1 MNKLGRLNRRQLM
14 KSLGIAAAG
23 GGLGLGSMLAAR
35 RGVAQVPEK
44 KPRFLIVIG
53 AGGGASIIDSFLAIP
68 ASLSANPGPINT
80 FPDSVIYTPEDSPLR
95 AVDQSGSEAGAIPIS
110 WTANQSNF
118 LRKHKDDILAVTC
131 TGTSVNHNVAQR
143 RSLTGN
149 EIWNGRTLQEAVAA
163 EYGASFPLPS
173 VNMAGQGYVE
183 RGNDRSIPDY
193 AWHEPVAG
201 ATVWPL
207 GLDGALGINDLP
219 SRELIA
225 EARRLRNERLDPNTA
240 FYRTFKGSKNLALWD
255 KQRTVNQNALEA
267 SELIKKLIFIE
278 ESQAI
283 PLSQYGLSPSPDA
296 AAVREKFPRY
306 ASDPFQAQAAL
317 AFLLLKNRV
326 STTVTIGP
334 SFDVLLSNGLQ
345 GEIYN
350 PPLAFDYSHNAHRA
364 SQAIMWSRLLAAADG
379 LIDLLKAQEFDP
391 ATGESFWDRS
401 MIYIATE
408 FGRDKT
414 RGNNASEFGTGHHLN
429 NGFAIISPLV
439 RGNRVLGGVNY
450 DTGLTYGWNPTTGDP
465 VQNEEMAERYVYAGI
480 LHALGVDT
488 SGTNLP
494 TVTAF
499 V

>member
-1 MNKLGRLNRRQLM
+1 MQKLGRLNRRQLM

-35 RGVAQVPEK
+35 RGLAQNQER
-44 KPRFLIVIG
+44 KPKFLIVIA

-68 ASLSANPGPINT
+68 RSTSANPGTVHT
-80 FPDSVIYTPEDSPLR
+80 FPDEAVFTPEGSSLR
-95 AVDQSGSEAGAIPIS
+95 AVDQSGSEAGQIPIS
-110 WTANQSNF
+110 WNANQSNF
-118 LRKHKDDILAVTC
+118 LRKNKDDVLVVTC

-149 EIWNGRTLQEAVAA
+149 EIWNGRTLQEVVAA
-163 EYGASFPLPS
+163 EYGASFPLPN

-183 RGNDRSIPDY
+183 RGYDRSIPDF
-193 AWHEPVAG
+193 AFHEPVAN
-201 ATVWPL
+201 ASVWPL

-219 SRELIA
+219 SKELI
-225 EARRLRNERLDPNTA
+225 EAARALRNQKLDPGSA
-240 FYRTFKGSKNLALWD
+240 FYRTFKGSRNLALWE
-255 KQRTVNQNALEA
+255 KQRTMSQPTLEA
-267 SELIKKLIFIE
+267 EELIKKLIFLE
-278 ESQAI
+278 DSPQI
-283 PLSQYGLSPSPDA
+283 PLSQYGLSSSPDA

-326 STTVTIGP
+326 SNTVTIGP
-334 SFDVLLSNGLQ
+334 SFDVLLSDGLQ

-350 PPLAFDYSHNAHRA
+350 PPLAFDYSHNAHRSA
-364 SQAIMWSRLLAAADG
+364 QAIMWSRLLAAADG
-379 LIDLLKAQEFDP
+379 LIDLLKAQEFD
-391 ATGESFWDRS
+391 ATTGESYWDRT

-429 NGFAIISPLV
+429 NGFAIISPMV
-439 RGNRVLGGVNY
+439 RGNRILGGVDP
-450 DTGLTYGWNPTTGDP
+450 DTGLTYGWNPTTGEP
-465 VQNEEMAERYVYAGI
+465 NRNEEMAERFVFSGI
-480 LHALGVDT
+480 LHALGVET
-488 SGTNLP
+488 SGANLP
-494 TVTAF
+494 NVTAF

>member
-14 KSLGIAAAG
+14 KSVGFAAAG
-23 GGLGLGSMLAAR
+23 GSLGLGSMLASR
-35 RGVAQVPEK
+35 RGLAQNQEK
-44 KPRFLIVIG
+44 KPRFLIVIA

-68 ASLSANPGPINT
+68 RSLSANPGTIHT
-80 FPDSVIYTPEDSPLR
+80 LPDDAIFSPEGSPLR
-95 AVDQSGSEAGAIPIS
+95 AVDQSGSEAGAIPIAWS
-110 WTANQSNF
+110 ANQSNF
-118 LRKHKDDILAVTC
+118 LRKNVNDILVATC

-149 EIWNGRTLQEAVAA
+149 EIWKGRTLQECVAA
-163 EYGASFPLPS
+163 EYGATFPVPN
-173 VNMAGQGYVE
+173 VNMAGQGYSE
-183 RGNDRSIPDY
+183 RGYDRDLPDF
-193 AWHEPVAG
+193 AVHEPVAG
-201 ATVWPL
+201 ASVWPL

-219 SRELIA
+219 SKELIVAAREL
-225 EARRLRNERLDPNTA
+225 RNQRLDPNTA
-240 FYRTFKGSKNLALWD
+240 FYRTFKGSKNLAIWE
-255 KQRTVNQNALEA
+255 KQRTVNQSSLEA
-267 SELIKKLIFIE
+267 GELIKKLIFLE
-278 ESQAI
+278 DSQSI
-283 PLSQYGLSPSPDA
+283 PLSEYGLTPSPDA

-326 STTVTIGP
+326 TTTVTIGP

-379 LIDLLKAQEFDP
+379 LIDLLKAQEFD
-391 ATGESFWDRS
+391 ASTGESFWDRS

-414 RGNNASEFGTGHHLN
+414 RGNNANEFGTGHHLN
-429 NGFAIISPLV
+429 NGFAIISPMV

-450 DTGLTYGWNPTTGDP
+450 NTGLTYGWNPTTGEP
-465 VQNEEMAERYVYAGI
+465 VPEEEMAERYIFSGI

-488 SGTNLP
+488 SGADLP
-494 TVTAF
+494 NVTAF